1 MDSPDQIKIELF
13 NHLFGHVSSIP
24 STPEP
29 PCFPQFYF
37 IIIII
42 FFLILE
48 FAFKMIVRNVRL

>member
-13 NHLFGHVSSIP
+13 NHLFGHVSS
-24 STPEP
+24 EP